1 MKNMINRIINELE
14 TIRESLGESA
24 EEIIYVDMGSPI
36 NTEIGKVRDLT
47 QAEIDQLN
55 KLRKDIH
62 ALDGIMHYL
71 SIMEY

>member
-14 TIRESLGESA
+14 TIRESLVESA

-36 NTEIGKVRDLT
+36 HTEIGKVRDLT
-47 QAEIDQLN
+47 QVEIDQLN